1 MKVLINLSNH
11 LSGEFT
17 KEQKKFNEL
26 KYDQVIDHPFP
37 QIYKTYHEEA
47 FLTVAK
53 SSVTVTSDIITNL
66 LETFKYPEDIYVDVM
81 ICGEW
86 GMTYLLV
93 NEHKELQKYFQKAQY
108 NRVYMDV
115 VYPSSERIILERDGK
130 TTHVFQFDRY
140 RRYM

>member
-11 LSGEFT
+11 PSSNFT

-26 KYDQVIDHPFP
+26 QYDKVIDQMFP
-37 QIYKTYHEEA
+37 VVFKEEHEEN
-47 FLTVAK
+47 FLINAECARRL
-53 SSVTVTSDIITNL
+53 TSYTIQEL
-66 LETFKYPEDIYVDVM
+66 LQDNPYPEDIYVDVM

-93 NEHKELQKYFQKAQY
+93 NQAKELQKYWQKAKM

-130 TTHVFQFDRY
+130 TTHIFQFDRY

>member
-11 LSGEFT
+11 KSEQFT
-17 KEQKKFNEL
+17 KEQKEYNDTT
-26 KYDQVIDHPFP
+26 YDEVVDLPFP
-37 QIYKTYHEEA
+37 QCSKEQHEEEYL
-47 FLTVAK
+47 LTAEQFRDAIK
-53 SSVTVTSDIITNL
+53 DEIIILIKNHHRL
-66 LETFKYPEDIYVDVM
+66 DDFYVDIM

-93 NEHKELQKYFQKAQY
+93 NQAKELQKYWQKAKM
-108 NRVYMDV
+108 NRIYMDV

>member
-11 LSGEFT
+11 PSSNFT
-17 KEQKKFNEL
+17 KEQKEFNKL
-26 KYDQVIDHPFP
+26 NYDKVVDFSFP
-37 QIYKTYHEEA
+37 KIMNTFHEEE
-47 FLTVAK
+47 FLSIAQSK
-53 SSVTVTSDIITNL
+53 IEGITNYIRCDL
-66 LETFKYPEDIYVDVM
+66 FAYDYPEDLYVDIM

-93 NEHKELQKYFQKAQY
+93 NQAKELQKYWQKAKM

-130 TTHVFQFDRY
+130 TTHIFHFYKY